1 MVRIKPRGERH
12 NKTWRTEP
20 ALRTMLAD
28 HGRLDRMKP
37 FLSQC
42 IHRQYLM
49 TDNIT
54 ERRNAGV
61 NGLVGRVLV
70 AANKA
75 RAGAAIP

>member
-1 MVRIKPRGERH
+1 MIRVEPRGERH

-37 FLSQC
+37 FLSETLYG
-42 IHRQYLM
+42 QYLM